1 MMLINTERTRPV
13 TSLPLRA
20 YDPVKPVDHSAIY
33 EAFLSL
39 ERSEAECERFD
50 ELITHTVRINK
61 GAELYHAG
69 GHAQYLYFV
78 RHGSFKTVLVSD
90 QGFSLVTGFTMSAE
104 PLGLEAITG
113 ELHLCSAVALED
125 SEAYMISYRRL
136 ESLARELPAL
146 RLNLSR
152 MLSRE
157 ITYGQ
162 SRLFTLGHY
171 NSEERLAV
179 FMLGLSKRFA
189 ERGYSK
195 HRFLLRMSRE
205 DIALS
210 IGVRSETICRAIA
223 RLRELSLMTVEGRS
237 VEIIDIVRL
246 KAFCQRSHTSRSA

>member
-1 MMLINTERTRPV
+1 MLINTERTRPV
-13 TSLPLRA
+13 TSFPLRA
-20 YDPVKPVDHSAIY
+20 YDPVKNLDQSAIY

-39 ERSEAECERFD
+39 DRSEAESERFD
-50 ELITHTVRINK
+50 ELITHRVRINK

-69 GHAQYLYFV
+69 GNSQYLYFV

-157 ITYGQ
+157 ITHGQ
-162 SRLFTLGHY
+162 NRLFALGHY
-171 NSEERLAV
+171 NSEERLAI

-189 ERGYSK
+189 ERGYSA

-223 RLRELSLMTVEGRS
+223 RLRELSLITVEGRS
-237 VEIIDIVRL
+237 VEILDIVRL
-246 KAFCQRSHTSRSA
+246 KAFCQRSHTSRSV

>member
-1 MMLINTERTRPV
+1 MLINTERTRPV

>member
-1 MMLINTERTRPV
+1 MLINTEQTRPV
-13 TSLPLRA
+13 TSFPLRA
-20 YDPVKPVDHSAIY
+20 YDPVKHLDQSTIY
-33 EAFLSL
+33 EAFLSQ
-39 ERSEAECERFD
+39 ERSEAECVRFD
-50 ELITHTVRINK
+50 ELITRTVRINK

-69 GHAQYLYFV
+69 GSAHYLYFV
-78 RHGSFKTVLVSD
+78 RYGSFKTVLVSD

-136 ESLARELPAL
+136 ERLAGELPSL
-146 RLNLSR
+146 RLKLSR

-157 ITYGQ
+157 ITHGQ
-162 SRLFTLGHY
+162 TKLFALGHY
-171 NSEERLAV
+171 NAEERLAI

-189 ERGYSK
+189 ERGYSA

-223 RLRELSLMTVEGRS
+223 RLRELNLMEVEGRS
-237 VEIIDIVRL
+237 VEIPDIIRL
-246 KAFCQRSHTSRSA
+246 KAFCQRSHSIRST

>member
-1 MMLINTERTRPV
+1 MLINTEQTRPV
-13 TSLPLRA
+13 TSFPLRA
-20 YDPVKPVDHSAIY
+20 YDPVKHIDQSAIY

-39 ERSEAECERFD
+39 ECTEEECGRFD
-50 ELITHTVRINK
+50 ELITYKVRIKK
-61 GAELYHAG
+61 GSELYHAG
-69 GHAQYLYFV
+69 SNAQYLYFV
-78 RHGSFKTVLVSD
+78 RHGSFKTVLLSD
-90 QGFSLVTGFTMSAE
+90 QGFSLVMGFTMSAE

-136 ESLARELPAL
+136 ERLARELPSL

-157 ITYGQ
+157 INHGQ
-162 SRLFTLGHY
+162 TRLFTLGHY
-171 NSEERLAV
+171 NSEERLAI

-189 ERGYSK
+189 QRGYSA

-223 RLRELSLMTVEGRS
+223 RLRELKLMTVEGRS
-237 VEIIDIVRL
+237 VEINDIVRL
-246 KAFCQRSHTSRSA
+246 NAFCQRSNSIRST